1 MVFSKPDPGPEL
13 AAVTAMQSNHFL
25 LMGLTRSYWDF
36 YMGIGFAGSI
46 SMTAEAVLFWMLGS
60 MAKTDAV
67 RLRPIFAVFLV
78 AYLAI
83 AVNSFV
89 NIFYPPVIV
98 EILIASCF
106 GLAIL
111 TAKPVAVA

>member
-46 SMTAEAVLFWMLGS
+46 SMTAEAIVFWMLGS
-60 MAKTDAV
+60 MARTDAA
-67 RLRPIFAVFLV
+67 RLRPIFGVFLV
-78 AYLAI
+78 AWLAI

-89 NIFYPPVIV
+89 YIFYPPVIF
-98 EILIASCF
+98 EIIIASCF

-111 TAKPVAVA
+111 TAKPAAAS